1 MEEFTRHAR
10 YLNKRF
16 LRRLGNSSD
25 RANNPVETKC
35 PSPSAFATVTIDSG
49 DDWVI
54 DASWIDSLIKMSDA
68 VFKENRS
75 EFLDLSEEWGIAR
88 IARAGSLPKH
98 MLCWKYRTSMKQKS
112 HNLLPVIEL
121 ESLFALTRGRSGS

>member
-25 RANNPVETKC
+25 RANNPVETKS
-35 PSPSAFATVTIDSG
+35 PSPSVSTTVTIGSG
-49 DDWVI
+49 GDRVI

-75 EFLDLSEEWGIAR
+75 EFLDLNEEWGIAR

-98 MLCWKYRTSMKQKS
+98 TLCRKYRTSRRQKN
-112 HNLLPVIEL
+112 HNLLPIIEL